1 MAMSKFFKQYM
12 KDNFLQ
18 ENEEFSI
25 RDATGVP
32 QYPENKFY
40 FNGQNG
46 GKLTVKNGNRVANID
61 TLAVTLALF
70 RGNLIPVKENFY
82 PAIGQ
87 QYWYNMAFI
96 QDNKVTRVEAVS
108 LTNAANVRT
117 QLSFSDMMLIGNNMA
132 YATKEEAEFNAG
144 KDKKWYQSVLDK
156 CIAKNADNPNLYNLP
171 HNIQN
176 AEDKPEPNV
185 NKVVEGY
192 QALINA
198 IKEMN

>member
-46 GKLTVKNGNRVANID
+46 GKLTVKNGNGVANID

-108 LTNAANVRT
+108 LFNASNVRT

-132 YATKEEAEFNAG
+132 YATKEEAEFNAD

-156 CIAKNADNPNLYNLP
+156 CIAKNADNPNLYNLA
-171 HNIQN
+171 HNVQN